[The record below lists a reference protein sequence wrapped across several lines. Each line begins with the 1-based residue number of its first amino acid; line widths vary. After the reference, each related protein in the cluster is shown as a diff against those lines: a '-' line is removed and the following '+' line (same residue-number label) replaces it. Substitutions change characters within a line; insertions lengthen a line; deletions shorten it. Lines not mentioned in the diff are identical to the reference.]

1 MSYRGQAIW
10 NNFLSTTDKKTTDV
24 AKFFITKTTFIKE
37 RNKLFLIS
45 DICTLIRIYSVYQIN
60 LNVETIGCGV

>member
-24 AKFFITKTTFIKE
+24 AKFFITKS
-37 RNKLFLIS
+37 KLLS
-45 DICTLIRIYSVYQIN
+45 LKNEIN
-60 LNVETIGCGV
+60 FS